1 MIAVRAIAVIFTFYA
16 PAIFSGGCPGYDA
29 MPGHCERTHRFLF
42 PVRHPDSLNT
52 DYIPSS
58 VTIPIRATALATLN
72 LSFNFSIRLLTAG
85 SESLQS
91 LWLFCRILIH
101 EEFRYRVLL
110 KLYCCRIFFRDQ
122 NNLSADMLNYRC
134 QG

>member
-85 SESLQS
+85 SEIHKESAISLAVLPDFNS
-91 LWLFCRILIH
+91 RRVSISCPFKAILLPH
-101 EEFRYRVLL
+101 
-110 KLYCCRIFFRDQ
+110 IFPQRLAHSSIQ
-122 NNLSADMLNYRC
+122 PER
-134 QG
+134 

>member
-72 LSFNFSIRLLTAG
+72 TK
-85 SESLQS
+85 SLQS